1 MQESSNIHCSGKRLL
16 FARILA
22 AARNDLLADVQEA
35 EHKEHLVVPLPV
47 DQGEHCN
54 LPPAALQ
61 RGGTQ
66 SVSEFERIKSS
77 ATILF
82 KRLRGGIKKKI
93 LVFFRKAPKGG
104 GRGLAKSKIF
114 LSEKTRPFQIAERGG
129 GVSEFR
135 SFSEKNQF
143 FFLMPPLI
151 CTIFCTIL
159 QGREIYWG
167 EFL

>member
-66 SVSEFERIKSS
+66 SVSEFETIKSS
-77 ATILF
+77 ATWC
-82 KRLRGGIKKKI
+82 KK
-93 LVFFRKAPKGG
+93 V
-104 GRGLAKSKIF
+104 GLEMS
-114 LSEKTRPFQIAERGG
+114 
-129 GVSEFR
+129 VSV
-135 SFSEKNQF
+135 
-143 FFLMPPLI
+143 
-151 CTIFCTIL
+151 
-159 QGREIYWG
+159 
-167 EFL
+167 